1 MNKYALIA
9 ALAAA
14 ATMTG
19 CLDPNYVRPGDRNNK
34 GADVANAKTDE
45 TGPRSEAAPAADAN
59 KETEIAVTE
68 AKCTCPAGTKH
79 TAPCG
84 CGAKDCKCE
93 VVKADMPAPAD
104 ETTVYYVQRGDH
116 LSKISKKFNVK
127 IDAIRKLNP
136 KIKGDNK
143 ILVGQKLLLPG
154 KLDVG
159 KAAEKPAA
167 PKAES
172 TKKVAPAKFEGETK
186 EYVVKKDDCLGKIAV
201 ASGITIA
208 QLKELNGLSSDN
220 IRVGQKLKVPA
231 VKQEAK
237 KSEAKKDPK
246 KTVANKDEK
255 KPVAKID
262 KKKTAEQAAQQ
273 NSAPVEESKPKENA
287 AVPDATAPAAQ
298 PAPQPQPA
306 TYTLRDGEDILEL
319 SINWGVGPSE
329 IREANGMAPEEELKP
344 GQTIKVPAGV
354 KL

>member
-34 GADVANAKTDE
+34 GADVADAKPGDPDAKKGDGETLDTPDE
-45 TGPRSEAAPAADAN
+45 V
-59 KETEIAVTE
+59 AVDE
-68 AKCTCPAGTKH
+68 KKCTCPAGTKH

-93 VVKADMPAPAD
+93 VVKEDAPAPAE
-104 ETTVYYVQRGDH
+104 ETTVYYVQRGDY
-116 LSKISKKFNVK
+116 LAKISKKFNVK
-127 IDAIRKLNP
+127 VDAIRKLNP
-136 KIKGDNK
+136 KIKGDK
-143 ILVGQKLLLPG
+143 ILFGQKLLLPG

-220 IRVGQKLKVPA
+220 IRAGQKLKVPA

-237 KSEAKKDPK
+237 KPEAKNEPK

-255 KPVAKID
+255 KPVVKID

-306 TYTLRDGEDILEL
+306 TYTLRDGEDIIEL
-319 SINWGVGPSE
+319 SINWGVSPSE
-329 IREANGMAPEEELKP
+329 IREANGMSPEEELKP

>member
-45 TGPRSEAAPAADAN
+45 TGPRSEATPSPDAN
-59 KETEIAVTE
+59 KDTEIAVTE

-93 VVKADMPAPAD
+93 VVKADTPAPAD
-104 ETTVYYVQRGDH
+104 ETTVYYVQRGDN

-136 KIKGDNK
+136 KIKGDK

-220 IRVGQKLKVPA
+220 IRAGQKLKVPA

-237 KSEAKKDPK
+237 KPEAKKDPK

-255 KPVAKID
+255 KPVAKTD
-262 KKKTAEQAAQQ
+262 EKK
-273 NSAPVEESKPKENA
+273 PVEQKVQAKPAPADESKQKEESA
-287 AVPDATAPAAQ
+287 AAKDAAPA
-298 PAPQPQPA
+298 PAPAQA
-306 TYTLRDGEDILEL
+306 TYKLREGEDILEL
-319 SINWGVGPSE
+319 SINWGVSPAE